1 MSSPDAFAT
10 AFWTR
15 NGLVP
20 GAMHLPLEIVP
31 AICGFWLAS
40 ALDNVLN
47 WPDQS
52 MHGLSLTA
60 AGGGTPAQS
69 VATSWPGV
77 TVPYLDFANIY
88 YYRND
93 EAALSITGDMAIGAW
108 VWFDDPTSQQGIV
121 NKWEQTTGNNR
132 SYCLDLTAAGL
143 LRFRVSRDGGN
154 TNMSSATAEQP
165 TAGEWHFCQARHD
178 CGVITAVRLDDGAWA
193 TDTSSVPTSIYD
205 STRQFRIGEAQESSV
220 LRLDGKLALVWLAGY
235 AVPTAVFDYLYAV
248 QGPYFGKV

>member
-1 MSSPDAFAT
+1 MSFTSPDGFASS
-10 AFWTR
+10 FWTR
-15 NGLVP
+15 NGMVP

-31 AICGFWLAS
+31 AIRGFWIAS
-40 ALDNVLN
+40 ALDNIQN

-52 MHGLSLTA
+52 MQGLSLSVT
-60 AGGGTPAQS
+60 GSVTVG
-69 VATSWPGV
+69 VATAWPGM
-77 TVPYLDFANIY
+77 TVPYFDFDGTNDRY
-88 YYRND
+88 SRND
-93 EAALSITGDMAIGAW
+93 EAATSITGDMAIGAW
-108 VWFDDPTSQQGIV
+108 VYFDDPTSQQGIV

-220 LRLDGKLALVWLAGY
+220 LRLNGRIAQVWLAGY
-235 AVPTAVFDYLYAV
+235 AVPTAVFD
-248 QGPYFGKV
+248 